1 MHLANSMASEVLEL
15 SGAKVSNCMKC
26 GRCSASCPVAGEMD
40 FFPHEF
46 VAKLNNRD
54 VNPLLEC
61 GAIWQCLSCFAC
73 VERCPRDVKPA
84 YAVDAVK
91 QFVMREK
98 KYAPVQEVDV
108 SEKENVPQQLLVSLE
123 RKFRK

>member
-1 MHLANSMASEVLEL
+1 MHIKNSVASEILEL
-15 SGAKVSNCMKC
+15 SKSKVANCMKC

-46 VAKLNNRD
+46 VAKLYNED
-54 VNPLLEC
+54 VEPLLDS

-84 YAVDAVK
+84 FALEAVK

-98 KYAPVQEVDV
+98 KYIPGTAAEVT
-108 SEKENVPQQLLVSLE
+108 ENMPQQLLVSLE